1 MKRMASESASSRSS
15 TVNGSSRGPGGF
27 VLCIDNSDYR
37 ASLEF
42 GKVYRTLRAR
52 KDVPAGWLR
61 VIDESGED
69 YLYPADMFV
78 PVQIPTKGRR
88 ALAK

>member
-27 VLCIDNSDYR
+27 VLCIENS